1 VCVPVCVV
9 CACSVMCA
17 ASNFDLNLFVV
28 RRQQLCVRACV
39 VCACSVMCAAS
50 NCDLELIDVGLD
62 VEGGLEAVLESEE
75 PDTVAT
81 QHVTVTHDHKVRV
94 AI

>member
-1 VCVPVCVV
+1 
-9 CACSVMCA
+9 
-17 ASNFDLNLFVV
+17 
-28 RRQQLCVRACV
+28 
-39 VCACSVMCAAS
+39 MCAAS